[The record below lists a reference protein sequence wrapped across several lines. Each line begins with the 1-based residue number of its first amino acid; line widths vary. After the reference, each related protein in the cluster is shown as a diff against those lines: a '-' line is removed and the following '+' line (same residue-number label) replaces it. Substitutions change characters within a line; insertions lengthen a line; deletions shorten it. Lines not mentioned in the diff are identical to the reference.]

1 MVSLLKLGNYLDL
14 ASEYGR
20 ESERWKKSVGN
31 MVGTTH
37 NLLKIQGEEVF
48 IGILTLRSLA
58 SLSMARRTVALSE
71 IVLTKAD
78 SNF

>member
-1 MVSLLKLGNYLDL
+1 MG
-14 ASEYGR
+14 
-20 ESERWKKSVGN
+20 KSVGN
-31 MVGTTH
+31 MVGNTY

-48 IGILTLRSLA
+48 TGILTLRSLA